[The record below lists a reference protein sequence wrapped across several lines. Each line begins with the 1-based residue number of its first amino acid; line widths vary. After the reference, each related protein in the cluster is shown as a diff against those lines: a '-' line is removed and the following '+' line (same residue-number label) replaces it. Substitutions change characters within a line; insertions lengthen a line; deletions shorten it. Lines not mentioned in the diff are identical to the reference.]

1 MSGTPT
7 EPYGPNDQIKI
18 ARDSASLRD
27 TGRCP
32 LCATPSDSADPQA
45 GTTDPHSCWRC
56 QLDLTDPRLAEV
68 FQLGVDAAKMLDQRE
83 SQLRQLRIESI
94 AKQERARA
102 ALTAPTVSETATPAP
117 APAPVPPPA
126 PAPAPQAS
134 TPLPPLP
141 ETAAFIP
148 PAPVPAPAPAPPIPS
163 APSGAEL
170 HPTAVS
176 RPRRQLS
183 PQAMLLTVGVSF
195 VAIAAAVFLTVAFVV
210 FNLATKAAII
220 GGLTVLSAVGSSV
233 LQRTRLGRTAEAI
246 AVLAVV
252 LCVLDVW
259 ALDAL
264 GLLAATS
271 LHSALIWGLGL
282 TLLAAGWWAWG
293 HITRL
298 RAATVASACSIV
310 PALSLLMLG
319 LSNQFVWDP
328 AALVIPL
335 SLAAASAF
343 AVAHAFRRGGKPL
356 LTEQHL
362 VQAMATLAAVSVM
375 AFLFSAAILAQ
386 TAAGYRIVAAG
397 VLLAT
402 WFLVALRWGIS
413 PVYRV
418 IAAVSSVVAAGVFVL
433 TAQVAITGTGSGLPW
448 WCGGVLIA
456 VAGYWWLLRGCGQ
469 LNRPVTVG
477 ATVSAIAAGC
487 TVVAH
492 FGWAINRS
500 HYLSPVHTAERYL
513 GSSTIDYGTFD
524 PGFDLGLLTF
534 ATSSAAVALIIAAL
548 LQRRPVAALASRA
561 GGDTGEVTGNSADP
575 CPASAPPMRALA
587 GMGIRQ
593 LTGVVFSCAAL
604 VFFALAFLAVP
615 ATVAL
620 PAFGVMTIVGV
631 IIALRLPA
639 ASSAPLRCV
648 IEFAWIIAAGGAL
661 LLAPVTAVPLFVVA
675 AVIAVVL
682 VRTVPLLGTRAAG
695 VMPAAYGALFIPLV
709 IHAGI
714 ASLSTQQLW
723 PLTVLAAVCGVPAA
737 LLLLPER
744 QNPTR
749 VASFALAALACLSAG
764 FTVLASW
771 FFSPERINSGHISQA
786 ATTLGMPT
794 TAAVQPFEQF
804 PTVGVLIALLVA
816 QLLLLTL
823 TPNWQAM
830 PTQLARMLAI
840 PLAALAVALSV
851 DGTLRLVFDFSNASH
866 LITALSLGGVLAAG
880 SLLAA
885 RKAPAQAK
893 LGAAALVVL
902 GQTVTTLTVIL
913 GDSTLREQPETVACT
928 ILAIVATA
936 GIALFLHHP
945 IRVSPA
951 AEIVMWLVPT
961 FIAGGIGSLLHTMVD
976 IPLVTA
982 LPGALA
988 FSVAAALLV
997 VRRPSPGRSWAA
1009 AWLALGVLAVW
1020 QVSLRLTPT
1029 GTWALTTVEL
1039 ATLGLLVAILFL
1051 AAIASW
1057 PPQLAPLQSVAV
1069 CTGPV
1074 LTAASFVLFHNRF
1087 HESRTIDS
1095 MPVAALLI
1103 ELGVICLLAWLFA
1116 WLMLRDAQR
1125 NRPAAHRGVSA
1136 AAFTVALLVLLLPVG
1151 SAWVAADAGFALPLL
1166 AAAVGAVLA
1175 LLISPKPPTEQLSLS
1190 KLPHS
1195 PALPHFL
1202 VAASVLVLVGLSFFA
1217 LDGRGFEAATSLTFT
1232 NVTAALLDASIA
1244 ALSLAALR
1252 RGHHFVAA
1260 VAPPAIWLG
1269 TVQFSVPLFGVWW
1282 PLITATTIALVTV
1295 LTIRLRYRGAEPSP
1309 LPVRLTAALAA
1320 AIPGAAAAIPQL
1332 TQPMVPST
1340 GLFIAAALGLLVLS
1354 LRPLPM
1360 MQQPVNP
1367 VRIAL
1372 AGVATVAAMGMRL
1385 NAPLPW
1391 VELSAL
1397 PLGLFLAFAAASAAR
1412 ARARWDA
1419 QAYALLAPV
1428 SVMVMFLPLNG
1439 VAARPIVVVAVATA
1453 LALMAAVMA
1462 ALTARHTRGD
1472 STVAASLRA
1481 GLLQAF
1487 SLGAIT
1493 AAAISQLAAV
1503 VQSEP
1508 ESIPTMLLLL
1518 LPSLALL
1525 VATSFITKQMWL
1537 ATAAAF
1543 SAQLLPSLAY
1553 IEAGIT
1559 DIGTQYALMVPLSA
1573 LAAIPIIAL
1582 AIKPHSTARTTAMTA
1597 VGVGIAI
1604 VTIMGGSAIEPPEA
1618 VTIPISTAALTAGII
1633 VLANTA
1639 TARSWLTLGPGLAV
1653 LLGAGYV
1660 FEHLDTQPWRVIL
1673 MSLLIAGAL
1682 VFGAMRRLQAPI
1694 VLGTITGLAHAML
1707 ATRRAFPELVV
1718 PWWVWL
1724 AIVGAALIFIAA
1736 TYEARRRQARAL
1748 FASVSALR

>member
-1 MSGTPT
+1 
-7 EPYGPNDQIKI
+7 
-18 ARDSASLRD
+18 
-27 TGRCP
+27 
-32 LCATPSDSADPQA
+32 
-45 GTTDPHSCWRC
+45 
-56 QLDLTDPRLAEV
+56 
-68 FQLGVDAAKMLDQRE
+68 
-83 SQLRQLRIESI
+83 
-94 AKQERARA
+94 
-102 ALTAPTVSETATPAP
+102 
-117 APAPVPPPA
+117 
-126 PAPAPQAS
+126 
-134 TPLPPLP
+134 
-141 ETAAFIP
+141 
-148 PAPVPAPAPAPPIPS
+148 
-163 APSGAEL
+163 
-170 HPTAVS
+170 
-176 RPRRQLS
+176 
-183 PQAMLLTVGVSF
+183 MLLTVGVSF

-210 FNLATKAAII
+210 FNLTTKAAII
-220 GGLTVLSAVGSSV
+220 GGLTVLSAVGASL
-233 LQRTRLGRTAEAI
+233 LQRARLGRTAEAI

-271 LHSALIWGLGL
+271 LNSALIWGIGL

-310 PALSLLMLG
+310 PALSLLILG

-356 LTEQHL
+356 FAEQHL
-362 VQAMATLAAVSVM
+362 VQAMATLATVLLM
-375 AFLFSAAILAQ
+375 AFLFSAAIMSQ
-386 TAAGYRIVAAG
+386 PAAGYRTVAAG

-418 IAAVSSVVAAGVFVL
+418 IAAVSSVAAAFVFVL
-433 TAQVAITGTGSGLPW
+433 TAQMAITGTSSGLPW

-456 VAGYWWLLRGCGQ
+456 VAGYWWLLRSSGPP
-469 LNRPVTVG
+469 NRPVTVG

-492 FGWAINRS
+492 FGWAVNRS

-513 GSSTIDYGTFD
+513 GTSTVDYGA
-524 PGFDLGLLTF
+524 FDLGLLAF
-534 ATSSAAVALIIAAL
+534 ATSSAAVALVIAAL
-548 LQRRPVAALASRA
+548 LQRRPVAALASA
-561 GGDTGEVTGNSADP
+561 DTGEVTASSADP
-575 CPASAPPMRALA
+575 RPASAPPIRPLA

-593 LTGVVFSCAAL
+593 LIGVVFSCAAL

-615 ATVAL
+615 ATIAL
-620 PAFGVMTIVGV
+620 PAFGVMTVAGV
-631 IIALRLPA
+631 IIALRLAA

-648 IEFAWIIAAGGAL
+648 IEFSWIIAAGGAL
-661 LLAPVTAVPLFVVA
+661 LLAPVTAVPLLVVA
-675 AVIAVVL
+675 AVVAVVL
-682 VRTVPLLGTRAAG
+682 VRTVPLLGTQTAG
-695 VMPAAYGALFIPLV
+695 VMPAAYGALLIPLV
-709 IHAGI
+709 IHTGI

-744 QNPTR
+744 HNSTR
-749 VASFALAALACLSAG
+749 MASFALAALACLSAG
-764 FTVLASW
+764 FTVFASW
-771 FFSPERINSGHISQA
+771 FFNPERINSGHISQT
-786 ATTLGMPT
+786 ATTLGLPT

-804 PTVGVLIALLVA
+804 PTVGVLIALLVT

-840 PLAALAVALSV
+840 PLAAFAVALSV

-866 LITALSLGGVLAAG
+866 LITALSLGGALAAG

-913 GDSTLREQPETVACT
+913 GDSTLREQPETAAST

-945 IRVSPA
+945 SWVSPA

-1020 QVSLRLTPT
+1020 QVSLRLTPS

-1039 ATLGLLVAILFL
+1039 ATLGLLAAILFL
-1051 AAIASW
+1051 AAIANW
-1057 PPQLAPLQSVAV
+1057 PPQLVPLQSVAV
-1069 CTGPV
+1069 CIGPV
-1074 LTAASFVLFHNRF
+1074 LTAASFVLFHSRF
-1087 HESRTIDS
+1087 HESRKLDS

-1116 WLMLRDAQR
+1116 WLTLRDAQR
-1125 NRPAAHRGVSA
+1125 NRPATHRGISA
-1136 AAFTVALLVLLLPVG
+1136 AAFAVALLVLLLPVG
-1151 SAWVAADAGFALPLL
+1151 SAWSAADAGFALTLL

-1175 LLISPKPPTEQLSLS
+1175 LLISPNPPTEQLPLS

-1269 TVQFSVPLFGVWW
+1269 TVQFSVPLFGAWW
-1282 PLITATTIALVTV
+1282 PLITATTIALVAV
-1295 LTIRLRYRGAEPSP
+1295 LTIRRRYRGAEPSP
-1309 LPVRLTAALAA
+1309 LPARLTAALAA
-1320 AIPGAAAAIPQL
+1320 AIPGAAAAMPQL
-1332 TQPMVPST
+1332 TQPMAPSA

-1354 LRPLPM
+1354 LWPLPM

-1397 PLGLFLAFAAASAAR
+1397 PLGLFLAFAAVSAAR
-1412 ARARWDA
+1412 ARARWEA

-1462 ALTARHTRGD
+1462 ALMAALTARHTHGD

-1493 AAAISQLAAV
+1493 AAAISELAAV

>member
-32 LCATPSDSADPQA
+32 LCATPSDSADPRA
-45 GTTDPHSCWRC
+45 GTTDSHSCWRC

-68 FQLGVDAAKMLDQRE
+68 FQLGVDAARMLDQRE

-94 AKQERARA
+94 AKQESARA
-102 ALTAPTVSETATPAP
+102 ELTAPTVSETAVPTPD
-117 APAPVPPPA
+117 PVPA
-126 PAPAPQAS
+126 PAPAPQVS

-148 PAPVPAPAPAPPIPS
+148 PAPVPAPAPAPTVPS

-170 HPTAVS
+170 HPAAVS

-220 GGLTVLSAVGSSV
+220 GGLTVLSVVGSSV

-293 HITRL
+293 HLTRL

-310 PALSLLMLG
+310 PALSLLILG

-356 LTEQHL
+356 LAEQHL
-362 VQAMATLAAVSVM
+362 VQAMATLAAVSLM

-386 TAAGYRIVAAG
+386 TAAGYRTVAAG

-513 GSSTIDYGTFD
+513 GTSTVDYGAFD
-524 PGFDLGLLTF
+524 PGFDLGLLAF
-534 ATSSAAVALIIAAL
+534 ATSSAAVALVIAAL

-620 PAFGVMTIVGV
+620 PAFGVMTVAGV

-682 VRTVPLLGTRAAG
+682 VRTVPLLGTQTAG

-744 QNPTR
+744 HNPTR

-771 FFSPERINSGHISQA
+771 FFSPERINSGHVSQA

-804 PTVGVLIALLVA
+804 PTVGVLIALLVV

-840 PLAALAVALSV
+840 PLAAFAVTLSV

-885 RKAPAQAK
+885 RKAPARAK

-913 GDSTLREQPETVACT
+913 GDSAFREQPETVACT

-945 IRVSPA
+945 SRVSPA

-997 VRRPSPGRSWAA
+997 VRRPSPDRSWAA

-1039 ATLGLLVAILFL
+1039 ATLGLLAAILFL
-1051 AAIASW
+1051 AAIANW

-1116 WLMLRDAQR
+1116 WLTLRDAQR
-1125 NRPAAHRGVSA
+1125 NRPATHRGISA

-1151 SAWVAADAGFALPLL
+1151 SAWSAADAGFALTLL

-1175 LLISPKPPTEQLSLS
+1175 LLISPNPPTEQLPLS

-1232 NVTAALLDASIA
+1232 NITAALLDASIA

-1252 RGHHFVAA
+1252 RDHHFLAA

-1269 TVQFSVPLFGVWW
+1269 TVQFSVPLFGAWW

-1295 LTIRLRYRGAEPSP
+1295 LTIRRRYRGAEPSP
-1309 LPVRLTAALAA
+1309 LPARLTAALAA

-1354 LRPLPM
+1354 LWPLPM

-1367 VRIAL
+1367 VRVAL

-1385 NAPLPW
+1385 NAPAPW
-1391 VELSAL
+1391 VELSAM
-1397 PLGLFLAFAAASAAR
+1397 PLGLFLAFAAVSAAR
-1412 ARARWDA
+1412 ARARWEA

-1428 SVMVMFLPLNG
+1428 SVMVMLLPLNG

-1462 ALTARHTRGD
+1462 ALTARHTHGD

-1481 GLLQAF
+1481 GLLQAY

-1508 ESIPTMLLLL
+1508 EGIPTMLLLL

-1525 VATSFITKQMWL
+1525 VATSFVTKQMWL
-1537 ATAAAF
+1537 AAAAAF
-1543 SAQLLPSLAY
+1543 SALLLPSLAY
-1553 IEAGIT
+1553 IEAGVT

-1573 LAAIPIIAL
+1573 LAASPIIAL
-1582 AIKPHSTARTTAMTA
+1582 AIKPHSPARTTAMTA

-1639 TARSWLTLGPGLAV
+1639 TTRSWLTLGPGLAV

-1724 AIVGAALIFIAA
+1724 AIVGAALIFVAA

>member
-7 EPYGPNDQIKI
+7 EPYGPNDQIEI

-45 GTTDPHSCWRC
+45 GTTDPHRCWRC

-68 FQLGVDAAKMLDQRE
+68 FQLGVDAARMLDQRE

-102 ALTAPTVSETATPAP
+102 ALTAPTVPETAAP
-117 APAPVPPPA
+117 VPVPPPA

-148 PAPVPAPAPAPPIPS
+148 PAPVPAPAPPIPS

-220 GGLTVLSAVGSSV
+220 GGLTVLSVVGASL
-233 LQRTRLGRTAEAI
+233 LQRARLGRTAEAI
-246 AVLAVV
+246 AVLAVI

-271 LHSALIWGLGL
+271 LNSALIWGLGL

-310 PALSLLMLG
+310 PALSLLILG

-343 AVAHAFRRGGKPL
+343 AVAHAFRRDGKPL
-356 LTEQHL
+356 LAEQHL
-362 VQAMATLAAVSVM
+362 VQAIATLAAVSLM

-386 TAAGYRIVAAG
+386 TAAGYRTVAAG

-469 LNRPVTVG
+469 PNRPVTVG

-513 GSSTIDYGTFD
+513 GGSIIDYGAFD
-524 PGFDLGLLTF
+524 PGFDLGLLAF
-534 ATSSAAVALIIAAL
+534 ATSSAAVALVIAAL

-593 LTGVVFSCAAL
+593 LTGVIFSCAAL
-604 VFFALAFLAVP
+604 VFSALAFLAVP

-620 PAFGVMTIVGV
+620 PAFGVMTVAGV

-648 IEFAWIIAAGGAL
+648 TEFAWIIAAGGAL

-675 AVIAVVL
+675 AVVAVVL
-682 VRTVPLLGTRAAG
+682 VRTVPLLGTQTAG

-723 PLTVLAAVCGVPAA
+723 PVTVLAAVCGVPAA

-744 QNPTR
+744 HYPNR

-804 PTVGVLIALLVA
+804 PTMGVLIALLVA

-913 GDSTLREQPETVACT
+913 GDSTLREQPETAAST

-988 FSVAAALLV
+988 FGVAAALLV
-997 VRRPSPGRSWAA
+997 VRRPSPDRSWAA

-1151 SAWVAADAGFALPLL
+1151 SAWSAADAGFALTLL

-1175 LLISPKPPTEQLSLS
+1175 LLISPNPPTEQLPLS

-1232 NVTAALLDASIA
+1232 NITAALLDASIA

-1252 RGHHFVAA
+1252 RDHHFLAA

-1269 TVQFSVPLFGVWW
+1269 TVQFSVPLFGAWW

-1295 LTIRLRYRGAEPSP
+1295 LTIRRRYRGAEPSP
-1309 LPVRLTAALAA
+1309 LPARLTAALAA

-1332 TQPMVPST
+1332 THPMVPST

-1354 LRPLPM
+1354 LWPLPM

-1367 VRIAL
+1367 VRVAL

-1385 NAPLPW
+1385 NAPAPW

-1412 ARARWDA
+1412 ARARWEA

-1428 SVMVMFLPLNG
+1428 SVMVMLLPLNG

-1462 ALTARHTRGD
+1462 AVMAALTARHTHGD

-1487 SLGAIT
+1487 SLGDIT
-1493 AAAISQLAAV
+1493 AAAISELAAV

>member
-1 MSGTPT
+1 
-7 EPYGPNDQIKI
+7 
-18 ARDSASLRD
+18 
-27 TGRCP
+27 
-32 LCATPSDSADPQA
+32 
-45 GTTDPHSCWRC
+45 
-56 QLDLTDPRLAEV
+56 
-68 FQLGVDAAKMLDQRE
+68 
-83 SQLRQLRIESI
+83 
-94 AKQERARA
+94 
-102 ALTAPTVSETATPAP
+102 
-117 APAPVPPPA
+117 
-126 PAPAPQAS
+126 
-134 TPLPPLP
+134 
-141 ETAAFIP
+141 
-148 PAPVPAPAPAPPIPS
+148 
-163 APSGAEL
+163 
-170 HPTAVS
+170 
-176 RPRRQLS
+176 
-183 PQAMLLTVGVSF
+183 MLLTVGVSF

-220 GGLTVLSAVGSSV
+220 GGLTVLSVVGASL
-233 LQRTRLGRTAEAI
+233 LQRARLGRTAEAI

-310 PALSLLMLG
+310 PALSLLILG
-319 LSNQFVWDP
+319 LSNQFVWVP

-356 LTEQHL
+356 PTEQHL
-362 VQAMATLAAVSVM
+362 VQAMATLAAVSLM
-375 AFLFSAAILAQ
+375 AFLFSAAIMAQ
-386 TAAGYRIVAAG
+386 PAAGYRTVAAG

-418 IAAVSSVVAAGVFVL
+418 IAAVSSVVAAGIFVL
-433 TAQVAITGTGSGLPW
+433 TSQVAITGTGSGLPW

-456 VAGYWWLLRGCGQ
+456 VAGYWWLLRGWGQ
-469 LNRPVTVG
+469 FNRPVTVG

-487 TVVAH
+487 TVVVH

-513 GSSTIDYGTFD
+513 GTSTVDYGA
-524 PGFDLGLLTF
+524 FDLGLLTF
-534 ATSSAAVALIIAAL
+534 ATSSAAVALVIAAL
-548 LQRRPVAALASRA
+548 LQRCPVDALASA
-561 GGDTGEVTGNSADP
+561 DTGEVTGNSADP
-575 CPASAPPMRALA
+575 RPASPPPMRALA

-620 PAFGVMTIVGV
+620 PAFGVMMVAGV

-639 ASSAPLRCV
+639 ANSAPLRCV

-661 LLAPVTAVPLFVVA
+661 LLAPVTAVPLLVVA
-675 AVIAVVL
+675 AVVAVVL
-682 VRTVPLLGTRAAG
+682 VRTVPLLGTKAAG
-695 VMPAAYGALFIPLV
+695 VMPAAYGTLFIPLV

-714 ASLSTQQLW
+714 ASLSTQHLW

-744 QNPTR
+744 RNPTP

-786 ATTLGMPT
+786 ATTLGLPT
-794 TAAVQPFEQF
+794 TAAAQPFEQF

-885 RKAPAQAK
+885 RKAPARAK
-893 LGAAALVVL
+893 LGSAALVVL

-913 GDSTLREQPETVACT
+913 GDSALREQPETAASA

-951 AEIVMWLVPT
+951 AEVAMWLVPT

-976 IPLVTA
+976 IPLVTV

-997 VRRPSPGRSWAA
+997 VRRPSPDRSWAA

-1039 ATLGLLVAILFL
+1039 TTLGLLAAILLL
-1051 AAIASW
+1051 AAIANW
-1057 PPQLAPLQSVAV
+1057 PPRLAPLQSVAV
-1069 CTGPV
+1069 CVGPV
-1074 LTAASFVLFHNRF
+1074 LTAASFALFHNRF
-1087 HESRTIDS
+1087 HEARTIDS
-1095 MPVAALLI
+1095 MPIAALLI

-1136 AAFTVALLVLLLPVG
+1136 AAFAVALLVLLLPVG
-1151 SAWVAADAGFALPLL
+1151 SAWLAADAGFALPLL

-1175 LLISPKPPTEQLSLS
+1175 LLIIPKPPTEQLPLS
-1190 KLPHS
+1190 QLRHS
-1195 PALPHFL
+1195 PVLPHFL
-1202 VAASVLVLVGLSFFA
+1202 VAASVLVIVGLSFFA

-1232 NVTAALLDASIA
+1232 NVTTALLDASVA
-1244 ALSLAALR
+1244 VLSLAALR
-1252 RGHHFVAA
+1252 RGHHFVAP
-1260 VAPPAIWLG
+1260 VAPPAIWLS
-1269 TVQFSVPLFGVWW
+1269 TVQFSVPLFGAWW

-1309 LPVRLTAALAA
+1309 LPARLTAALAA

-1332 TQPMVPST
+1332 THPMAPSA

-1354 LRPLPM
+1354 LWPLP

-1367 VRIAL
+1367 VRIVL

-1385 NAPLPW
+1385 NAPVPW

-1397 PLGLFLAFAAASAAR
+1397 PLGLFLAFAAVSAAR
-1412 ARARWDA
+1412 ARARWEA

-1428 SVMVMFLPLNG
+1428 SVMVMLLPFNG
-1439 VAARPIVVVAVATA
+1439 VAARPIVVVAAATV

-1462 ALTARHTRGD
+1462 ALMAALMAAVSARQTRGD
-1472 STVAASLRA
+1472 ASVDTSLRA

-1543 SAQLLPSLAY
+1543 SALLLPSLVY

-1604 VTIMGGSAIEPPEA
+1604 VIIMGGSAITPPEA
-1618 VTIPISTAALTAGII
+1618 VTIPISTAAITAGTI

-1653 LLGAGYV
+1653 LLGAGYI
-1660 FEHLDTQPWRVIL
+1660 FEHLDTQPWRVVL
-1673 MSLLIAGAL
+1673 MSLLIAGAM
-1682 VFGAMRRLQAPI
+1682 VFGAMKRLQAPI
-1694 VLGTITGLAHAML
+1694 VLGTITGLAHAIL

-1724 AIVGAALIFIAA
+1724 ALVGAALIFVAA
-1736 TYEARRRQARAL
+1736 TYEARRRQTRAL

>member
-32 LCATPSDSADPQA
+32 LCATPSHSADPQA
-45 GTTDPHSCWRC
+45 GTTDSHSCWRC

-68 FQLGVDAAKMLDQRE
+68 FQLGVDAARMLDQRE

-94 AKQERARA
+94 AKQERDRA
-102 ALTAPTVSETATPAP
+102 ALTPPTVSEAAAP
-117 APAPVPPPA
+117 APAFAPA

-141 ETAAFIP
+141 ETPAFIP
-148 PAPVPAPAPAPPIPS
+148 PAPVPAPAPTVPS

-170 HPTAVS
+170 HPAAVS

-220 GGLTVLSAVGSSV
+220 GGLTVLSVVGSSV

-293 HITRL
+293 HLTRL

-310 PALSLLMLG
+310 PALSLLILG

-343 AVAHAFRRGGKPL
+343 AVAHAFRRSGKPL
-356 LTEQHL
+356 LAEQHL
-362 VQAMATLAAVSVM
+362 VQAMATLAAVSLM
-375 AFLFSAAILAQ
+375 AFLFSAAILVQ
-386 TAAGYRIVAAG
+386 TAAGYRTVAAG

-448 WCGGVLIA
+448 WCGGVVIA
-456 VAGYWWLLRGCGQ
+456 VAGYWWLLRSSGQ

-477 ATVSAIAAGC
+477 ATVSAITAGC

-513 GSSTIDYGTFD
+513 GGSIIDYGA
-524 PGFDLGLLTF
+524 FDLGLLAF
-534 ATSSAAVALIIAAL
+534 ATSSAAVALVIAAL

-561 GGDTGEVTGNSADP
+561 GGETGEVTGNSADP

-620 PAFGVMTIVGV
+620 PAFGVMTVAGV

-682 VRTVPLLGTRAAG
+682 VCTVPLLGTQTAG

-723 PLTVLAAVCGVPAA
+723 PVTVLAAVCGVPAA

-744 QNPTR
+744 HNPTR

-786 ATTLGMPT
+786 ATTLGLPT

-804 PTVGVLIALLVA
+804 PTMGVLIALLVA

-851 DGTLRLVFDFSNASH
+851 DGTLRLVFDFSNASR
-866 LITALSLGGVLAAG
+866 LITALSLGGVHAAG

-913 GDSTLREQPETVACT
+913 GDSTLREQPETAAST

-988 FSVAAALLV
+988 FGVAAALLV
-997 VRRPSPGRSWAA
+997 VRRPSPDRSWAA

-1136 AAFTVALLVLLLPVG
+1136 AAFAVALLVLLLPVG

-1269 TVQFSVPLFGVWW
+1269 TVQFSVPLFGAWW
-1282 PLITATTIALVTV
+1282 PLITATTIALVAV
-1295 LTIRLRYRGAEPSP
+1295 LTIRRRYRGAEPSP
-1309 LPVRLTAALAA
+1309 LPARLTAALAA
-1320 AIPGAAAAIPQL
+1320 AIPGAAAAMPQL
-1332 TQPMVPST
+1332 TQPMAPSA

-1354 LRPLPM
+1354 LWPLPM

-1397 PLGLFLAFAAASAAR
+1397 PLGLFLAFAAVSAAR
-1412 ARARWDA
+1412 ARARWEA

-1439 VAARPIVVVAVATA
+1439 VAARPIAVVAVATA

-1462 ALTARHTRGD
+1462 ALTARHTHGD

-1682 VFGAMRRLQAPI
+1682 VFGAMKRLQAPI

-1724 AIVGAALIFIAA
+1724 AIVGAALIFVAA